1 MPITRTLTPC
11 KTGRVKFATSP
22 APHLPLADLVSN
34 PTPPGQIAREPAS
47 WVGVRIGPRFWP
59 ARLLMIFWMYFSLL
73 IHAPGTQTFGL
84 TVADSVTPKDCAPPR
99 VPDSGEF
106 RPASHRFVAQS
117 TTTLHPP
124 LIRFPAALF
133 RSRNSPETGPDLTP
147 ARRQNSLSSNP
158 SQCVILPD
166 ALPGG
171 RQNNT

>member
-84 TVADSVTPKDCAPPR
+84 TVADSVTPKDCAPPM

-106 RPASHRFVAQS
+106 RPAALRSVARS
-117 TTTLHPP
+117 TTTCT
-124 LIRFPAALF
+124 
-133 RSRNSPETGPDLTP
+133 RS
-147 ARRQNSLSSNP
+147 
-158 SQCVILPD
+158 
-166 ALPGG
+166 
-171 RQNNT
+171 